1 MSTPSRAERALQR
14 ERALRYLYDI
24 KRIRRSSSAP
34 PAFRLLWRCGVDLP
48 PPHFNSFLVNAA
60 FIGGH
65 FGLFWWLIMWPLVWL
80 RDGTP
85 LATTLL
91 AALAVAVFF
100 GFFMAAYYRHDA
112 RKHQV
117 PPIDQIPQAE

>member
-1 MSTPSRAERALQR
+1 MTSPSRAARELQR

-24 KRIRRSSSAP
+24 KRIRRNRSAP
-34 PAFRLLWRCGVDLP
+34 LAFRLLWRFGVDLA

-60 FIGGH
+60 VAGSH
-65 FGLFWWLIMWPLVWL
+65 FGVFLWLIMWPIQWL

-91 AALAVAVFF
+91 TALLAAAFF
-100 GFFMAAYYRHDA
+100 GITMAAYYRYDA
-112 RKHQV
+112 RKRGV
-117 PPIDQIPQAE
+117 PPMDQLPTAE

>member
-1 MSTPSRAERALQR
+1 MTSPSRAARELQR

-24 KRIRRSSSAP
+24 KRIRRTTSAP
-34 PAFRLLWRCGVDLP
+34 LAFRLLWRFGVDLA

-60 FIGGH
+60 VAGSH
-65 FGLFWWLIMWPLVWL
+65 FGVFWWLIMWPMQWL

-91 AALAVAVFF
+91 AALVAAAFF
-100 GFFMAAYYRHDA
+100 GLGMAAYYRYDT
-112 RKHQV
+112 RKHGV
-117 PPIDQIPQAE
+117 PPMGQLPTAE